1 MEVSRS
7 LHCDWY
13 VTKSVNFSGAHLTSW
28 CVFVLIV
35 GPYIPPLEE
44 HRALPRWRQREG
56 NPLPFRNNRILWDL
70 PDIGTIR
77 KRRTAGISVVIYES
91 YRRET
96 DGSWRHFSQFRLIE
110 LRFIKQMCYN
120 NPNLSATAKVY
131 SRLFHAQIE
140 SIPCLLVQKAVGRFW
155 WKFGNHLQNL
165 TD

>member
-1 MEVSRS
+1 MEISRS

-13 VTKSVNFSGAHLTSW
+13 ITKSVNFSGAHLTSW

-70 PDIGTIR
+70 PDFGTIR

-96 DGSWRHFSQFRLIE
+96 DGNIFRSLDGWSSGSSNRCAITTPIWQP
-110 LRFIKQMCYN
+110 LPKSIVDCSVHK
-120 NPNLSATAKVY
+120 
-131 SRLFHAQIE
+131 IE
-140 SIPCLLVQKAVGRFW
+140 SIACLLVGCLRKLWLNFDE
-155 WKFGNHLQNL
+155 NL
-165 TD
+165 GTTYKI